1 MKLPLEITF
10 RHMERSD
17 ALAANIEEHAAQLD
31 KFVDNIMRCHV
42 VVESP
47 HQHKHQGQLFQISL
61 DITVPGHEITVS
73 RGRDLHHAHEDP
85 YVAIRDAF
93 DAAKRQLQDL
103 ARKRR
108 GDVKAHEA
116 PTHGIIS
123 QLAPSDN
130 FGKIQSSDG
139 REIYFHR
146 NSVLDAGF
154 DDLNIGDEVRFDEEL
169 GDQGPQASTV
179 KVVGKHH
186 IVSD

>member
-17 ALAANIEEHAAQLD
+17 ALSAYIEERAAQLD

-47 HQHKHQGQLFQISL
+47 HQHKNQGQLFQISI
-61 DITVPGHEITVS
+61 DITVPGHEINVS
-73 RGRDLHHAHEDP
+73 RGRDKHHAHEDA

-93 DAAKRQLQDL
+93 DAAKRQIQDL
-103 ARKRR
+103 SRKRR
-108 GDVKAHEA
+108 GDVKYHETPAH
-116 PTHGIIS
+116 GVIS
-123 QLAPSDN
+123 ELVPAEN
-130 FGKIQSSDG
+130 FGKIKSSDG
-139 REIYFHR
+139 RDIYFHR
-146 NSVLDAGF
+146 NSILEGSF
-154 DDLNIGDEVRFDEEL
+154 DDLAMGDEVRFVEES

-186 IVSD
+186 VV